1 MVSKLAPIMYGT
13 NILLKL
19 IPLVKIAIISVLKA
33 ILEVKNITDIKVNK
47 GENIF
52 IKYGMKLR

>member
-19 IPLVKIAIISVLKA
+19 MPPVKIAIISVLKA
-33 ILEVKNITDIKVNK
+33 ILEVKNITDIKVNR

-52 IKYGMKLR
+52 TKNGMKLR